1 MDGYKSRSPGGA
13 AGASEDWQGKE
24 NAKAYTPAA
33 PAAQV
38 GVFRGRWRWRD
49 TAYRPPPDEP
59 GDDAQWFQ
67 NHPHRRC
74 RLRRL
79 TAADFA
85 ASAAQNVLPM
95 VLVTEIG
102 GHLIGVVIPN
112 RGLPD
117 ADDDAALRERFL
129 QAIDDSPELRTLMQD
144 VLAEGKP

>member
-38 GVFRGRWRWRD
+38 GVFRGRWRVRD
-49 TAYRPPPDEP
+49 SSFRPPPDEL
-59 GDDAQWFQ
+59 GDAEWFQ
-67 NHPHRRC
+67 NHPHRNC

-85 ASAAQNVLPM
+85 GSRLQDSLPWL
-95 VLVTEIG
+95 LVTQIDG
-102 GHLIGVVIPN
+102 CLVGVVIPN

-117 ADDDAALRERFL
+117 AHDDAALRQRFL
-129 QAIDDSPELRTLMQD
+129 EAIDDSPELRAA
-144 VLAEGKP
+144 VALALEGKP